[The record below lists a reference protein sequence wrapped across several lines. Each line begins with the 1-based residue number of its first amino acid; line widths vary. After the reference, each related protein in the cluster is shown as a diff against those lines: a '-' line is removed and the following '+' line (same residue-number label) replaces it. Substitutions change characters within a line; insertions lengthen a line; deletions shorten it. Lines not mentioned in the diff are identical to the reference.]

1 MNQGPTTDDHIGFLI
16 KTINDRIRQ
25 NADLAFS
32 EFDLTGSQVNYLA
45 YLTEQGGSAS
55 QKSIEDYFNVS
66 HPTVIGIIFRMKEKG
81 YVTVTTDEKDRRS
94 RIVTMTQKA
103 YDVKKELNLGRVAM
117 NEAIL
122 QGFSGDEKE
131 QLLSYL
137 MRIQKNTES
146 LAAPSE
152 RRKQ

>member
-55 QKSIEDYFNVS
+55 QKSIEDY
-66 HPTVIGIIFRMKEKG
+66 
-81 YVTVTTDEKDRRS
+81 
-94 RIVTMTQKA
+94 
-103 YDVKKELNLGRVAM
+103 DVKKELNLGRVAM